1 MNPPNR
7 GSTTSAPATGP
18 PPRRPRFQFSLL
30 GMMVVMMG
38 VGLAVSP
45 GFYLMRAVQ
54 GEQDMR
60 LVGLLA
66 VLSGPLL
73 LMIVVSLVVALVR
86 WRNRW

>member
-1 MNPPNR
+1 
-7 GSTTSAPATGP
+7 
-18 PPRRPRFQFSLL
+18 
-30 GMMVVMMG
+30 MVLMMG
-38 VGLAVSP
+38 VALAFSP
-45 GFYLMRAVQ
+45 AYYFVRGMQ

-73 LMIVVSLVVALVR
+73 LMIVVSLVVALIR